1 MSASTPPR
9 TPAQPRAG
17 GVTMDGIPWTGGKRA
32 TPKNAMPKT
41 PFCLRPTDYKSSL
54 KIYELAVKG
63 EDRKFGNDL
72 LDYPLLAF
80 CKNVAKHMADFGLDS
95 VFHFEKDGNAIN
107 ILTTYTAFLLRKF
120 RTEITKLRMS
130 DGDSYDT
137 NNLDWSESYLL
148 NSITLELQNAITNKI
163 TDTEVSGPL
172 LWMYIVQ
179 YVESNTATAHQ
190 ALLDELKHMMVK
202 SFPGENVK
210 QCTEKL
216 STICR

>member
-17 GVTMDGIPWTGGKRA
+17 GVTIDGIPWTGGKRA

-107 ILTTYTAFLLRKF
+107 ILTNYTAFSL
-120 RTEITKLRMS
+120 
-130 DGDSYDT
+130 
-137 NNLDWSESYLL
+137 SE
-148 NSITLELQNAITNKI
+148 
-163 TDTEVSGPL
+163 
-172 LWMYIVQ
+172 IVQ
-179 YVESNTATAHQ
+179 
-190 ALLDELKHMMVK
+190 
-202 SFPGENVK
+202 
-210 QCTEKL
+210 KL
-216 STICR
+216 